1 MKKLVILSQES
12 VFSGYIKCGMAE
24 LADSLAVS
32 MTDNYDV
39 SLIVVKGESLIPNL
53 TGMVRE
59 IEPGVS
65 NINFARVHYYMIN
78 KDMWLTKAV
87 ELINRIKPDIFHNMD
102 NPAILME
109 LDERPAKALF
119 TFDSVEYAAEHAT
132 YLPYYDSVNHNS
144 ITLARQL
151 QRSRSALTT
160 QLLQT
165 NFSGVTPGILTQY
178 FTPVKGLLIP
188 SSYDKTNFMGK
199 NICKQRLLD
208 TYGIKGNPFICLT
221 MCRLIEEKGLDFIIE
236 AIEDIKRLGGVLI
249 VVGVGDTK
257 YETKFAK
264 LARKYDHVF
273 FINRYASPARMP
285 PFLAG
290 ADFYLQPSISE
301 NAGLMPLTA
310 LSYGTIPII
319 SLVGG
324 LNDSFNEENC
334 IPVYF
339 NNVAQ
344 AVEQAAEIYK
354 DKERL
359 NELRAVCMSQ
369 KISWDDRKQPYI
381 DLYEQ

>member
-1 MKKLVILSQES
+1 MKKLVILSKES

-32 MTDNYDV
+32 MTDDYDV
-39 SLIVVKGESLIPNL
+39 SLIVVKGDNIIPAL
-53 TGMVRE
+53 TGMTRE
-59 IEPGVS
+59 IESGVFH
-65 NINFARVHYYMIN
+65 INFARVHYYMIN
-78 KDMWLTKAV
+78 KDIWSSKSI

-102 NPAILME
+102 EPEVLME

-119 TFDSVEYAAEHAT
+119 TFDSTEFATEHAA

-144 ITLARQL
+144 RTLARQI
-151 QRSRSALTT
+151 QRSRSALSSQLMQT
-160 QLLQT
+160 Q
-165 NFSGVTPGILTQY
+165 FSGVTPGILTQY
-178 FTPVKGLLIP
+178 FTPTKGLLIP
-188 SSYDKTNFMGK
+188 CAYDKNNYMGK
-199 NICKQRLLD
+199 NVCKQRLLD

-221 MCRLIEEKGLDFIIE
+221 MCRLVEEKGLDFVIE
-236 AIEDIKRLGGVLI
+236 AVEDIKRLGGVLI
-249 VVGVGDTK
+249 VVGVGERK
-257 YETKFAK
+257 YEAAFEK

-273 FINRYASPARMP
+273 FINRYASPARIP

-290 ADFYLQPSISE
+290 ADFYLQPSIFE

-334 IPVYF
+334 IPVYL

-344 AVEQAAEIYK
+344 AIEQAAILYK
-354 DKERL
+354 DKEKF
-359 NELRAVCMSQ
+359 NALRTVCMSQ
-369 KISWDDRKQPYI
+369 KISWTDRKQAYI